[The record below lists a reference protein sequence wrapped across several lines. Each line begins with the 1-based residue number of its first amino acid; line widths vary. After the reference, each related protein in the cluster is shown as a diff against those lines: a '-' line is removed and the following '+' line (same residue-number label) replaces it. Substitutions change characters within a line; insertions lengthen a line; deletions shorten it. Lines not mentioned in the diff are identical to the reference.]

1 MRLAYLLSS
10 LSKYRLTSH
19 KWFKFERFSRKTNLV
34 NQGEHFMNMN
44 KSLIALAVA
53 GVFASSAAMADVSI
67 YGQANVS
74 YDVIKND
81 VNRDSTGVGSN
92 ASRIG
97 FKGSEDLGGGLSAIW
112 QIENQ
117 IAIGAGQ
124 GGTDSPGSDTRIAF
138 RDTFAGLKYDQAG
151 TVRLGRFDTP
161 YKLSTRDMDMFQNTI
176 ADNRSLMGIG
186 HDVRTSNTVGFNT
199 LNYSGFSLAGSY
211 FGDQG
216 GTAPGKNSFMS
227 PNNSLNHT
235 NEGGSLAAMYGNGQ
249 TPFYGAL
256 AYQSISNGPGQL
268 DLPSFGAAGYSTRA
282 WKGAVG
288 YATTLFALNGV
299 YEKINNKIGS
309 GDSKA
314 WYLSG
319 KYNMTSAD
327 ALKLAY
333 AKVDSDA
340 GNTSNTGA
348 KQYTFGYDHKMSAR
362 STLYALYSKLK
373 NDGNANYQ
381 LGWNSEG
388 TSISNTAKGGDA
400 DTFSVGMKHSF

>member
-1 MRLAYLLSS
+1 
-10 LSKYRLTSH
+10 
-19 KWFKFERFSRKTNLV
+19 
-34 NQGEHFMNMN
+34 MNMN

-81 VNRDSTGVGSN
+81 VNRDSSGVGSN

-124 GGTDSPGSDTRIAF
+124 GGTDSPGSDSRLAF
-138 RDTFAGLKYDQAG
+138 RDTFAGLKFDQAG

-161 YKLSTRDMDMFQNTI
+161 YKLSTRNMDMFQNTI

-186 HDVRTSNTVGFNT
+186 HDVRTNNTVGFNT

-216 GTAPGKNSFMS
+216 GTAPGKNTPLNPGLLG
-227 PNNSLNHT
+227 PNNGLNQT
-235 NEGGSLAAMYGNGQ
+235 NEGASLAAMYGNDQ
-249 TPFYGAL
+249 TPFYGSL
-256 AYQSISNGPGQL
+256 AYQSMSNGPGQL
-268 DLPSFGAAGYSTRA
+268 DLSQFGAARFNTRA
-282 WKGAVG
+282 WKGAIG

-299 YEKINNKIGS
+299 YEKINNKYGS

-319 KYNMTSAD
+319 K
-327 ALKLAY
+327 
-333 AKVDSDA
+333 
-340 GNTSNTGA
+340 
-348 KQYTFGYDHKMSAR
+348 
-362 STLYALYSKLK
+362 
-373 NDGNANYQ
+373 
-381 LGWNSEG
+381 
-388 TSISNTAKGGDA
+388 
-400 DTFSVGMKHSF
+400 

>member
-1 MRLAYLLSS
+1 MCLAYLLSS
-10 LSKYRLTSH
+10 LSKYGLTSH

-53 GVFASSAAMADVSI
+53 GVFASSAAIADVSI

-74 YDVIKND
+74 YDLIQNTGNK
-81 VNRDSTGVGSN
+81 DSNGVGSN

-117 IAIGAGQ
+117 IAIG
-124 GGTDSPGSDTRIAF
+124 GGLGGVDNPGSDTRLAF
-138 RDTFAGLKYDQAG
+138 RDTFAGLKFDQAG
-151 TVRLGRFDTP
+151 TVRLGRFATP
-161 YKLSTRDMDMFQNTI
+161 YQVSTRNMDMFQYTI

-186 HDVRTSNTVGFNT
+186 HDVRTNNSVGFNT
-199 LNYSGFSLAGSY
+199 LNYGGFSLAGSY

-216 GTAPGKNSFMS
+216 GTAPGKNSFLS

-235 NEGGSLAAMYGNGQ
+235 NEGASLAAMFGNDQ
-249 TPFYGAL
+249 TPFYGSL
-256 AYQSISNGPGQL
+256 AYQTVSNGPGQL
-268 DLPSFGAAGYSTRA
+268 DLPSFGAAGFSTRA

-288 YATTLFALNGV
+288 YATTLFALNGI
-299 YEKINNKIGS
+299 YEKINNRIGS

-333 AKVDSDA
+333 TKVDSDA
-340 GNTSNTGA
+340 GNTSNSGA
-348 KQYTFGYDHKMSAR
+348 NQYTFGYDHKMTNR
-362 STLYALYSKLK
+362 TTLYALYSKLK

-388 TSISNTAKGGDA
+388 TSISNTARGGDA
-400 DTFSVGMKHSF
+400 DTFSAGVRHSF

>member
-1 MRLAYLLSS
+1 
-10 LSKYRLTSH
+10 
-19 KWFKFERFSRKTNLV
+19 
-34 NQGEHFMNMN
+34 MNMN

-53 GVFASSAAMADVSI
+53 SVFASSAAIADVSI

-74 YDVIKND
+74 YDIIQND
-81 VNRDSTGVGSN
+81 GNRDSTGVGSN
-92 ASRIG
+92 ASRLG

-124 GGTDSPGSDTRIAF
+124 GGTTNPGSDSRLAW
-138 RDTFAGLKYDQAG
+138 RDTFAGLKFDQAG

-161 YKLSTRDMDMFQNTI
+161 YKLSTRNMDMFHNTI

-216 GTAPGKNSFMS
+216 GTAPGKNSFLS

-235 NEGGSLAAMYGNGQ
+235 NEGGSIAAMYGNDQ
-249 TPFYGAL
+249 TPFYGSL
-256 AYQSISNGPGQL
+256 AYQTVSNGPGQV
-268 DLPSFGAAGYSTRA
+268 DLNSFRAGQYSTRA
-282 WKGAVG
+282 WKAAVG

-319 KYNMTSAD
+319 KYNISPAD
-327 ALKLAY
+327 AIKLAY

-340 GNTSNTGA
+340 GSTANSGA
-348 KQYTFGYDHKMSAR
+348 KQYTVGYDHKITAR
-362 STLYALYSKLK
+362 STVYALYTRLK

-381 LGWNSEG
+381 LGWNSG
-388 TSISNTAKGGDA
+388 GSSLSNTAFGGDA
-400 DTFSVGMKHSF
+400 DAFSVGMKHSF

>member
-1 MRLAYLLSS
+1 
-10 LSKYRLTSH
+10 
-19 KWFKFERFSRKTNLV
+19 
-34 NQGEHFMNMN
+34 MNMN

-53 GVFASSAAMADVSI
+53 SVFASSVAVADVSI

-74 YDVIKND
+74 YDVIQNS
-81 VNRDSTGVGSN
+81 VNRDSSGVGSN

-124 GGTDSPGSDTRIAF
+124 GGTNSPGSDTRLAF
-138 RDTFAGLKYDQAG
+138 RDTFAGLKFDQAG

-161 YKLSTRDMDMFQNTI
+161 YKVATRDMDMFQNTI

-186 HDVRTSNTVGFNT
+186 HDVRTNNTVGFNT

-216 GTAPGKNSFMS
+216 GTAPGKNTFLS

-235 NEGGSLAAMYGNGQ
+235 NEGASLAAMFGNDQ
-249 TPFYGAL
+249 TPFYGSL
-256 AYQSISNGPGQL
+256 AYQTVSNGPGTL
-268 DLPSFGAAGYSTRA
+268 DFLPFPPSVSAASFSTKA

-288 YATTLFALNGV
+288 YATTLFALNAV

-319 KYNMTSAD
+319 KYNLTSAD

-333 AKVDSDA
+333 ANVDSNA
-340 GNTSNTGA
+340 GNAPNSGA
-348 KQYTFGYDHKMSAR
+348 KQYTFGYDHKITAR
-362 STLYALYSKLK
+362 STVYALYTKLK

-388 TSISNTAKGGDA
+388 TSISNTALGGKADA
-400 DTFSVGMKHSF
+400 FSVGMRHSF

>member
-1 MRLAYLLSS
+1 
-10 LSKYRLTSH
+10 
-19 KWFKFERFSRKTNLV
+19 
-34 NQGEHFMNMN
+34 MNMN

-53 GVFASSAAMADVSI
+53 SVFASSAAIADVSI

-74 YDVIKND
+74 YDLIQND

-124 GGTDSPGSDTRIAF
+124 GGVDNPGSDTRLAF
-138 RDTFAGLKYDQAG
+138 RDTFAGLKFDQAG

-161 YKLSTRDMDMFQNTI
+161 YKVSTRDMDMFQNTI

-186 HDVRTSNTVGFNT
+186 HDVRTNNTVGFNT

-216 GTAPGKNSFMS
+216 GTAPGKNQNLG

-235 NEGGSLAAMYGNGQ
+235 NEGASVAAMYGNDQ

-256 AYQSISNGPGQL
+256 AYQSVSNGPGQL
-268 DLPSFGAAGYSTRA
+268 DLPSFGAAGFSTKA

-288 YATTLFALNGV
+288 YATTLFAINGV
-299 YEKINNKIGS
+299 YEKIDNKITS

-319 KYNMTSAD
+319 KYNLTSAD
-327 ALKLAY
+327 ALKIAF
-333 AKVDSDA
+333 AKVDNNA
-340 GNTSNTGA
+340 GNTSNSGA

-373 NDGNANYQ
+373 NDGNGNYQ

-388 TSISNTAKGGDA
+388 TSISNTVRGGDA

>member
-1 MRLAYLLSS
+1 
-10 LSKYRLTSH
+10 
-19 KWFKFERFSRKTNLV
+19 
-34 NQGEHFMNMN
+34 MNMN

-53 GVFASSAAMADVSI
+53 GAFASSAAMADVSI

-74 YDVIKND
+74 YDLIQND
-81 VNRDSTGVGSN
+81 GNRDSSGVGSN

-117 IAIGAGQ
+117 IAIGAGL
-124 GGTDSPGSDTRIAF
+124 GGVDNPGSDSRLAF
-138 RDTFAGLKYDQAG
+138 RDTFAGLKFDQAG
-151 TVRLGRFDTP
+151 TVRLGRFATP
-161 YKLSTRDMDMFQNTI
+161 YQVSTRNMDMFQYTI

-186 HDVRTSNTVGFNT
+186 HDVRTNNSVGFNT
-199 LNYSGFSLAGSY
+199 LNYGGFSLAGSY

-216 GTAPGKNSFMS
+216 GTAPGKNSFLS
-227 PNNSLNHT
+227 PSNSLNHT
-235 NEGGSLAAMYGNGQ
+235 NEGASIAAMFGNDLS
-249 TPFYGAL
+249 PFYGAL
-256 AYQSISNGPGQL
+256 AYQTVSNGPGPI
-268 DLPSFGAAGYSTRA
+268 DFLPNTPRVTAAGFSTKA
-282 WKGAVG
+282 WKAALG

-299 YEKINNKIGS
+299 YEKIDNKNTS
-309 GDSKA
+309 GDSNA

-319 KYNMTSAD
+319 KYNLTSAD

-333 AKVDSDA
+333 AKVDNNA
-340 GNTSNTGA
+340 GNTPSSGA
-348 KQYTFGYDHKMSAR
+348 KQYTVGYDHKMSAR
-362 STLYALYSKLK
+362 STLYALYSTLK

-388 TSISNTAKGGDA
+388 TSISNTARGGSA